1 MPVLSTPS
9 KSHIPTCHLKGH
21 SHLEIN
27 LIRSLLAQLQ
37 WDLQPFREYSNTFIQ
52 TPNMSDSKNTM
63 YTDNNVTYNR
73 FSSVAQSC
81 LTLWDTMDCSTP
93 GFPVHQPLPKLLKLM
108 SIESVMPSNHL
119 ILCHPLLLL
128 PSIFLSLRVF
138 SNDSVLLIRWPKYWS
153 FSFSIS
159 PSDEYMTYN
168 TICYAYNL
176 TSQIE
181 KLRSRNSQIA

>member
-1 MPVLSTPS
+1 
-9 KSHIPTCHLKGH
+9 
-21 SHLEIN
+21 
-27 LIRSLLAQLQ
+27 
-37 WDLQPFREYSNTFIQ
+37 
-52 TPNMSDSKNTM
+52 M
-63 YTDNNVTYNR
+63 Y
-73 FSSVAQSC
+73 FSSLPHPQSVVKILNFSQSINEKYFTALLIYISFIISCASHMFVLFSSQSC
-81 LTLWDTMDCSTP
+81 PTLCNPTDCSTP